1 MDTKDKNLQNIL
13 ANANPNISITLSKE
27 DISKNSI
34 SNERMI
40 SKDEKQGLES
50 LIGLYN
56 QKKFNDLLE
65 KSNAFTLKYPNN
77 TDGLNIQ
84 ALSYK
89 RQKEFKKALKIFDK
103 IIKIN
108 PNIDYVYQNIANI
121 FYDLGNMT
129 TAIKNQKKALGLN
142 PKNTRSMNGL
152 GLALS
157 NSGDDIAAISY
168 YKKAL
173 AINVNDEETNYNI
186 ATSYRKIE
194 KYREASLH
202 YSRSDNK
209 KSKSF
214 QLECM
219 YLAGD
224 VVLDNF
230 YSLLETL
237 GRDENLFP
245 IAASVSA
252 HAASRYSR
260 PDPYPFCK
268 EPFRFIKKFNL
279 YDHKDFNENLINR
292 FLEDVN
298 KSNITQRGQSL
309 LKNGLQTSGNLF
321 LLEHESVKKMVDI
334 IEGKIAE
341 YRSFFENKSD
351 GLIKSWPKRYR
362 LFGWLIEIKSGGS
375 LSSHMHNEGWL
386 SSSIYL
392 KRPNKKEKHD
402 GDIAFCLDGGNFP
415 KIHKLQN
422 EKRIIDINKGD
433 MVSFP
438 SSLFHSTIP
447 FSSDEDRVTLAFDV
461 IPSD

>member
-279 YDHKDFNENLINR
+279 FFGCPEGVRCEI
-292 FLEDVN
+292 
-298 KSNITQRGQSL
+298 SL
-309 LKNGLQTSGNLF
+309 
-321 LLEHESVKKMVDI
+321 
-334 IEGKIAE
+334 
-341 YRSFFENKSD
+341 
-351 GLIKSWPKRYR
+351 
-362 LFGWLIEIKSGGS
+362 
-375 LSSHMHNEGWL
+375 
-386 SSSIYL
+386 
-392 KRPNKKEKHD
+392 
-402 GDIAFCLDGGNFP
+402 
-415 KIHKLQN
+415 
-422 EKRIIDINKGD
+422 
-433 MVSFP
+433 
-438 SSLFHSTIP
+438 
-447 FSSDEDRVTLAFDV
+447 
-461 IPSD
+461 